1 MIDTPVR
8 SGDGTPLAARLFLPE
23 GNPRAAVLIG
33 AAMGVPQSYYAELA
47 RWLAGQGLAVQT
59 FDFRGIGAS
68 RPEAHRR
75 SLRGY
80 RAGIQ
85 HWVQDMDAALRH
97 LQSQVPGAPLLVVGH
112 SLGGQLPG
120 LLPSRERIHGLVGV
134 AAGSGF
140 WGHQPEPQRSRAR
153 WFWGW
158 GVPLATALYGYFP
171 GAKLKLIGDL
181 PLGVIRDWK
190 RWCNQSGYLLDDP
203 GLREH
208 YQGFT
213 APFVSLQISD
223 DEMLSETSIQ
233 TLYQGYAGARE
244 RELITLTPAA
254 GGRIGHLGFFRAQQA
269 TTLWPI
275 LLQQLQR
282 LSGVTPI

>member
-1 MIDTPVR
+1 VIDTPLR

-85 HWVQDMDAALRH
+85 DWVQDMDAALRH
-97 LQSQVPGAPLLVVGH
+97 LQAQVPGVPLLVVGH

-120 LLPSRERIHGLVGV
+120 LLPSRERIQGLVGV
-134 AAGSGF
+134 AAASGCC
-140 WGHQPEPQRSRAR
+140 GHQPEPQRSRAR
-153 WFWGW
+153 WFWRW
-158 GVPLATALYGYFP
+158 GVPLATTLYGYFP
-171 GAKLKLIGDL
+171 GAKLRLIGDL
-181 PLGVIRDWK
+181 PLGVMQDWK

-203 GLREH
+203 GQREH
-208 YQGFT
+208 FMGFG
-213 APFVSLQISD
+213 APFISLHLSD
-223 DEMLSETSIQ
+223 DEMLSENSIQ
-233 TLYQGYAGARE
+233 ALYRGYAGARE
-244 RELITLTPAA
+244 RELITLRPQP
-254 GGRIGHLGFFRAQQA
+254 GGRIGHLGFFRTQQA

-282 LSGVTPI
+282 LSGVQSP